1 MECIVFPHDL
11 LRNNGDLFLGM
22 NQNPYK
28 RISKNSLVFSL
39 TNVGLHCKDTRNH
52 ALQLGSRTGDMKV
65 LRYSK
70 YTANAYR
77 QRTDKLMFKS
87 VISTVR

>member
-11 LRNNGDLFLGM
+11 LRKNGDLFLGM

-39 TNVGLHCKDTRNH
+39 TNDGLHCKDTRNQV
-52 ALQLGSRTGDMKV
+52 LQLGSRTGDMKV
-65 LRYSK
+65 LRYSE
-70 YTANAYR
+70 
-77 QRTDKLMFKS
+77 
-87 VISTVR
+87 